1 MTLAV
6 WILGDQLNLE
16 NSALDGLPAGTPV
29 LMIESIAHVRVRN
42 YHQQKLVLVWSAMRH
57 FAERLREQG
66 YQVHY
71 VEQAEDFEQT
81 LTSFIKK
88 NRISELK
95 VMEPADIPFQELLQ
109 NLNLACKL
117 TITLNNHYLWS
128 AQEFCQWAK
137 GRKRLLMEDFYRET
151 RRRLDILMD
160 EGKPVGGQWNYDQDN
175 RKPPKK
181 GLNLP
186 EPLSFKPDAI
196 TQSVIERVKK
206 NFGQNFGQVNSFN
219 WAVTQEDALKVLEE
233 FIQHRLAQFGPY
245 QDAMITG
252 QWTMFHGLISPYL
265 NLGILSPKEVI
276 QRIEKAYR
284 SQELPL
290 ASVEGFIR
298 QVIGW
303 REYIRG
309 LYLLK
314 MPEGYA
320 RKNWFDHQ
328 QPLPDFFWTGETSM
342 NCLKETLEQTIET
355 GYAHH
360 IQRLMI
366 LGNFSLIAG
375 LNPQAVENWF
385 HSAYIDAYDW
395 VMQTNVLGM
404 ALFADGGVL
413 ASKPY
418 AASANY
424 INKMS
429 NYCEGCR
436 YNPKE
441 RLGKD
446 ACPFNYL
453 YWTFLDRH
461 REKLNQQGRMGL
473 VLAHLDK
480 LDEKTRAAYASQ
492 STHFLAAQSKG

>member
-1 MTLAV
+1 MVIAA

-16 NSALDGLPAGTPV
+16 NSALSGLPTGAPV
-29 LMIESIAHVRVRN
+29 LMIESVAHVHIRN

-57 FAERLREQG
+57 FAQWLREQG

-71 VEQAEDFEQT
+71 VEQAQDFDRE
-81 LTSFIKK
+81 LAAFVK
-88 NRISELK
+88 NHGITDIR
-95 VMEPADIPFQELLQ
+95 VMEPADIPFQQFLQ
-109 NLNLACKL
+109 KLKQACKL
-117 TITLNNHYLWS
+117 TITPNNHYLWS
-128 AQEFCQWAK
+128 AQDFFQWAK
-137 GRKRLLMEDFYRET
+137 ERKRLLMEDFYRET

-160 EGKPVGGQWNYDQDN
+160 EGQPVGGQWNYDQDN

-181 GLNLP
+181 GLNPSAALV
-186 EPLSFKPDAI
+186 FTPDAI
-196 TQSVIERVKK
+196 TRSVIERVKK
-206 NFGQNFGQVNSFN
+206 DFGQNFGQVEPFT
-219 WAVTQEDALKVLEE
+219 WAVTRKDALKVLEE

-245 QDAMITG
+245 QDAMLTG

-265 NLGILSPKEVI
+265 NLGLLSPKEVI
-276 QRIEKAYR
+276 QRVEKAYR
-284 SQELPL
+284 SKELPL

-309 LYLLK
+309 LYVLK
-314 MPEGYA
+314 MPKGYA
-320 RKNWFDHQ
+320 QENWFDHQ
-328 QPLPDFFWTGETSM
+328 RPLPEFFWTGKTSM
-342 NCLKETLEQTIET
+342 HCLQETLKQTIET

-395 VMQTNVLGM
+395 VMQPNVLGM
-404 ALFADGGVL
+404 ALFADGGAL

-436 YNPKE
+436 YDPKSRIGE
-441 RLGKD
+441 D

-453 YWTFLDRH
+453 YWNFLDRH
-461 REKLNQQGRMGL
+461 RDKLKQQGRMGL
-473 VLAHLDK
+473 VLTHLDK
-480 LDEKTRAAYASQ
+480 LDEKTREKYASQ
-492 STHFLAAQSKG
+492 TMHFLDAQSKR

>member
-1 MTLAV
+1 MVLAA
-6 WILGDQLNLE
+6 WILGDQLHLE
-16 NSALDGLPAGTPV
+16 NSALSGLPTGAPV
-29 LMIESIAHVRVRN
+29 LMIESSTHVQVRN

-57 FAERLREQG
+57 FAQRLREQG

-71 VEQAEDFEQT
+71 IEQAQDFEQP
-81 LTSFIKK
+81 LVNFIK
-88 NRISELK
+88 NYGITDIQ
-95 VMEPADIPFQELLQ
+95 VMEPADIPFQKFLQ
-109 NLNLACKL
+109 NLNVACKL
-117 TITLNNHYLWS
+117 TITPNNHYLWS
-128 AQEFCQWAK
+128 AQAFCQWAK
-137 GRKRLLMEDFYRET
+137 ERKRLLMEDFYRET
-151 RRRLDILMD
+151 RRRLNILMD

-181 GLNLP
+181 GLNP
-186 EPLSFKPDAI
+186 PAPLAFAPDAI

-206 NFGQNFGQVNSFN
+206 DFGQNFGQVEPFA
-219 WAVTQEDALKVLEE
+219 WAVTREDALKVLEE

-245 QDAMITG
+245 QDAMVTG

-265 NLGILSPKEVI
+265 NLGILSPREVI
-276 QRIEKAYR
+276 QRVEKAYR

-309 LYLLK
+309 LYVLK

-320 RKNWFDHQ
+320 QENWFDHQ
-328 QPLPDFFWTGETSM
+328 RPLPDFFWTGETSM
-342 NCLKETLEQTIET
+342 HCLQESLRQTIET

-429 NYCEGCR
+429 NYCAGCR
-436 YNPKE
+436 YDPKA
-441 RLGKD
+441 RIGKD

-453 YWTFLDRH
+453 YWNFLDRN
-461 REKLNQQGRMGL
+461 RDKLNQQGRMGL

-480 LDEKTRAAYASQ
+480 LDEKTREEYASQ
-492 STHFLAAQSKG
+492 TVHFLDAQSKR